1 MTLIYCG
8 EVNIS
13 SFRAV
18 WLLCTFKKAAN
29 DTLLFHS
36 VNNYRPGGI
45 FIAVLVVT
53 HFLLEQYLEKG
64 MEKEKPAGID
74 DSNLSALFVSRAKD

>member
-18 WLLCTFKKAAN
+18 WLLCTFKKAAK
-29 DTLLFHS
+29 DTLLLHS
-36 VNNYRPGGI
+36 VNNYRPRGI
-45 FIAVLVVT
+45 FIAFLMVT
-53 HFLLEQYLEKG
+53 HFYLEQYAEKG
-64 MEKEKPAGID
+64 MEKKKPAGID
-74 DSNLSALFVSRAKD
+74 DSNPSALFVSGAKD

>member
-1 MTLIYCG
+1 MTLYCG
-8 EVNIS
+8 EVNVS

-29 DTLLFHS
+29 NTLLLHS
-36 VNNYRPGGI
+36 VNNYRPSGI
-45 FIAVLVVT
+45 FIAALTVT
-53 HFLLEQYLEKG
+53 HFFLEQHVEKG

>member
-18 WLLCTFKKAAN
+18 WLLCTSKKAAK
-29 DTLLFHS
+29 DTLLLHS
-36 VNNYRPGGI
+36 ANNYRPGGI
-45 FIAVLVVT
+45 FIALLMVT
-53 HFLLEQYLEKG
+53 HFFLEQYVEKG

-74 DSNLSALFVSRAKD
+74 DPSALLVSGAKD

>member
-1 MTLIYCG
+1 MTLIYCS

-18 WLLCTFKKAAN
+18 WLLCSFKKAAN
-29 DTLLFHS
+29 DTLLLHS
-36 VNNYRPGGI
+36 VNNYRPSGI
-45 FIAVLVVT
+45 FIAVLMVT
-53 HFLLEQYLEKG
+53 HFFLEQCVEKE